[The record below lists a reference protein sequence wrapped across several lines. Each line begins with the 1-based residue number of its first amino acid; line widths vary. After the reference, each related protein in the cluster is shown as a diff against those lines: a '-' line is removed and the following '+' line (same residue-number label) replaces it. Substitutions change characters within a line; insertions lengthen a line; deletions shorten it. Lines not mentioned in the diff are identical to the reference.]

1 VRILDRYLLG
11 EFIAY
16 LAMGLLAFVG
26 IFLIV
31 DVFEKIDTFVDAQA
45 APMLIIR
52 FYLSYIPVVVVQI
65 LPVAVLL
72 ASLLSLGR
80 FARHHELTAMR
91 VAGQSLFRIFQPI
104 LLFAVGLG
112 VATFILGE
120 AVVPAAN
127 QRRKQVMNQ
136 EIKHKS
142 EPLRRSDV
150 RYIGRGGRIYVI
162 GAYDVPRA
170 TMRDVV
176 IQEFAAGA
184 LARRIDAR
192 QGQWQSDHWEL
203 RNGYERIFAGDS
215 VETRRF
221 DRLQCKTGERP
232 DDFAKEERDPDGM
245 GFAELRRWIE
255 RFRQSGGEARPYL
268 VDMHLKLAMPFVNVI
283 TVLIG
288 ASLSTRL
295 RRGGTA
301 LGFGLS
307 LIISFLYYSLIRAG
321 QALGHGGTLP
331 PVLAAWAANL
341 IFGALGLIL
350 LLRAQRGH

>member
-1 VRILDRYLLG
+1 MKILDRYLLS

-16 LAMGLLAFVG
+16 LVMGLMAIVG
-26 IFLIV
+26 IFVIV
-31 DVFEKIDTFVDAQA
+31 DIFEKIDTFVDAK
-45 APMLIIR
+45 APLALIVR
-52 FYLSYIPVVVVQI
+52 FYASYIPVVTVQV
-65 LPVAVLL
+65 LPIAVLL

-91 VAGQSLFRIFQPI
+91 VAGLSLFRIYLPI

-112 VATFILGE
+112 IAAFALGE
-120 AVVPAAN
+120 IVVPEAN
-127 QRRKQVMNQ
+127 QRRKRIMNQ
-136 EIKHKS
+136 EIKHKPEVS
-142 EPLRRSDV
+142 RRQDV
-150 RYIGRGGRIYVI
+150 RYIGRDGRIYII
-162 GAYDVPRA
+162 GSYDVPRA

-176 IQEFAAGA
+176 IQEFAGGN

-192 QGQWQSDHWEL
+192 LGQWQGQHWEL
-203 RNGYERIFAGDS
+203 RNGYVRTFGGDS
-215 VETRRF
+215 LSTRRF
-221 DRLQCKTGERP
+221 DRFEFRAAEQP
-232 DDFAKEERDPDGM
+232 DDFAKEERDPDVM
-245 GFAELRRWIE
+245 GYAELRRWIT

-268 VDMHLKLAMPFVNVI
+268 VDMHMKLAMPLVNVI

-307 LIISFLYYSLIRAG
+307 LLISFLYYSLIRAG

-331 PVLAAWAANL
+331 PVVAAWIANL
-341 IFGALGLIL
+341 VFTAIGLALLA
-350 LLRAQRGH
+350 RAQRGQ